1 MLHEILQASSLESLH
16 WKSSETRA
24 ARIDSTDV
32 CENLSIAKFQHE
44 LTYVTP
50 VVFINLDGTENYC
63 LVSQWVGTESC
74 NSSDNGNLTSA
85 QLC

>member
-1 MLHEILQASSLESLH
+1 M
-16 WKSSETRA
+16 K
-24 ARIDSTDV
+24 STDAGDFQQTPTPQSFV
-32 CENLSIAKFQHE
+32 INLSRAKFQYE
-44 LTYVTP
+44 LIYVIP
-50 VVFINLDGTENYC
+50 VVFIKLDGTENYC